1 MLWPSLVEILR
12 RKEKMRKNKIL
23 LLFLGLTFF
32 ASTFYFSI
40 NTFPDKSAPVNYLF
54 MEDTDISKQ
63 NLSVTEASLQE
74 LSIGDDD
81 APITIIEYASMTCS
95 HCADFH
101 TETYPVLKENY
112 IEKGDVKF
120 IFREF
125 PLDKLSMATSM
136 LARCVDNSISLAFID
151 ILFQNRNKWYS
162 DNAIAEL
169 KNLSKQ
175 AGLSSEDFERCLND
189 QELLDQL
196 IIQKENAIKEFQ
208 INSTP
213 SFIING
219 KVISGNKPYSYFESE
234 IDKILDAYKGI

>member
-1 MLWPSLVEILR
+1 
-12 RKEKMRKNKIL
+12 
-23 LLFLGLTFF
+23 
-32 ASTFYFSI
+32 
-40 NTFPDKSAPVNYLF
+40 
-54 MEDTDISKQ
+54 
-63 NLSVTEASLQE
+63 
-74 LSIGDDD
+74 
-81 APITIIEYASMTCS
+81 MTCS

-101 TETYPVLKENY
+101 TETYAALKEDY
-112 IEKGDVKF
+112 IETGKVKF

-151 ILFQNRNKWYS
+151 ILFQNRSKWYS

-169 KNLSKQ
+169 KSLSKQ
-175 AGLSSEDFERCLND
+175 AGLSAEDFDQCLND

-213 SFIING
+213 SFIIND
-219 KVISGNKPYSYFESE
+219 KVISGNKPYSYFKSE
-234 IDKILDAYKGI
+234 IERILDSYKGV

>member
-1 MLWPSLVEILR
+1 M
-12 RKEKMRKNKIL
+12 KTNKIIFI
-23 LLFLGLTFF
+23 FLGITICLR
-32 ASTFYFSI
+32 TFYLLI
-40 NTFPDKSAPVNYLF
+40 NTNKKTGIDLAFIDDKTTNELNV
-54 MEDTDISKQ
+54 
-63 NLSVTEASLQE
+63 SVLDASLQE
-74 LSIGDDD
+74 LSIGDDK
-81 APITIIEYASMTCS
+81 AAVTIIEYSPMTCS

-101 TETYPVLKENY
+101 TNTYPTLKKNH
-112 IEKGDVKF
+112 IEKGEVRF

-136 LARCVDNSISLAFID
+136 LARCVDSSISLAFID

-162 DNAIAEL
+162 DNALAEL

-175 AGLSSEDFERCLND
+175 AGLSSEDFDQCLND

-196 IIQKENAIKEFQ
+196 ILQKENAIKEFQ

-219 KVISGNKPYSYFESE
+219 NVISGNKPYSYFKSE
-234 IDKILDAYKGI
+234 IEKILDSNKVI

>member
-1 MLWPSLVEILR
+1 M
-12 RKEKMRKNKIL
+12 KTNKIIFI
-23 LLFLGLTFF
+23 FLGITLCL
-32 ASTFYFSI
+32 STFYLSI
-40 NTFPDKSAPVNYLF
+40 NTNKNTGIDLAFIDDKTTNELNV
-54 MEDTDISKQ
+54 
-63 NLSVTEASLQE
+63 SVLDASLQE
-74 LSIGDDD
+74 LSIGDDK
-81 APITIIEYASMTCS
+81 APVTIIEYSSMTCS

-101 TETYPVLKENY
+101 TNTYPTLKKNH
-112 IEKGDVKF
+112 IEKGEVRF

-136 LARCVDNSISLAFID
+136 LARCVDSSISLAFID

-162 DNAIAEL
+162 DNALAEL

-175 AGLSSEDFERCLND
+175 AGLSSEDFDQCLND

-196 IIQKENAIKEFQ
+196 ILQKENAIKEFQ

-219 KVISGNKPYSYFESE
+219 NVISGNKPYSYFKSE
-234 IDKILDAYKGI
+234 IEKILDSNKVI

>member
-1 MLWPSLVEILR
+1 M
-12 RKEKMRKNKIL
+12 KTNKIIFI
-23 LLFLGLTFF
+23 FLGITICL
-32 ASTFYFSI
+32 STFYLSI
-40 NTFPDKSAPVNYLF
+40 NTNKNTGIDLAFIDDKTTNELNV
-54 MEDTDISKQ
+54 
-63 NLSVTEASLQE
+63 SVLDASLQE
-74 LSIGDDD
+74 LSIGDDE
-81 APITIIEYASMTCS
+81 APVTIIEYSSMTCS

-101 TETYPVLKENY
+101 TNTYPTLKKNH
-112 IEKGDVKF
+112 IEKGEVRF

-136 LARCVDNSISLAFID
+136 LARCVDSSISLAFID

-162 DNAIAEL
+162 DNALAEL

-175 AGLSSEDFERCLND
+175 AGLSSEDFDQCLND

-196 IIQKENAIKEFQ
+196 ILQKENAIKEFQ

-219 KVISGNKPYSYFESE
+219 NVISGNKPYSYFKSE
-234 IDKILDAYKGI
+234 IEKILDSNKVI

>member
-1 MLWPSLVEILR
+1 M
-12 RKEKMRKNKIL
+12 KTNKIIFI
-23 LLFLGLTFF
+23 FLGVALCL
-32 ASTFYFSI
+32 STFYLSI
-40 NTFPDKSAPVNYLF
+40 NMNKNTGIDLAFIDDKNTNKLNV
-54 MEDTDISKQ
+54 
-63 NLSVTEASLQE
+63 SVLDASLQE
-74 LSIGDDD
+74 LSIGDDK
-81 APITIIEYASMTCS
+81 APVTIIEYSSMTCS

-101 TETYPVLKENY
+101 TNTYPTLKKNH
-112 IEKGDVKF
+112 IEKGEVRF

-136 LARCVDNSISLAFID
+136 LARCVDSSISLAFID

-162 DNAIAEL
+162 DNALAEL

-175 AGLSSEDFERCLND
+175 AGLSSEDFDQCLND

-196 IIQKENAIKEFQ
+196 ILQKENAIKEFQ

-219 KVISGNKPYSYFESE
+219 NVISGNKPYLYFKSE
-234 IDKILDAYKGI
+234 IEKILDSNKVI

>member
-1 MLWPSLVEILR
+1 M
-12 RKEKMRKNKIL
+12 
-23 LLFLGLTFF
+23 GLTFCV
-32 ASTFYFSI
+32 STFYFSI
-40 NTFPDKSAPVNYLF
+40 NTYTNEYSKTHYLF
-54 MEDTDISKQ
+54 MEDTGINKS
-63 NLSVTEASLQE
+63 NLSVSEASLQE
-74 LSIGDDD
+74 LSIGDDN

-101 TETYPVLKENY
+101 TETYPDLKEDY
-112 IEKGDVKF
+112 IEKGQVKF

-162 DNAIAEL
+162 DNAITEL

-175 AGLSSEDFERCLND
+175 AGLSSEDFDQCLNN
-189 QELLDQL
+189 QGLLDQL
-196 IIQKENAIKEFQ
+196 IMQKENAVKEFQ

-219 KVISGNKPYSYFESE
+219 KVISGNKPYSYFKSE
-234 IDKILDAYKGI
+234 IEKILDLHKGI

>member
-1 MLWPSLVEILR
+1 MR
-12 RKEKMRKNKIL
+12 RNKIL
-23 LLFLGLTFF
+23 LLFFGLIFIVI
-32 ASTFYFSI
+32 TFYFSVGSY
-40 NTFPDKSAPVNYLF
+40 TDKSSRVDYLF
-54 MEDTDISKQ
+54 MEDRSINME
-63 NLSVTEASLQE
+63 NLSVSEVSLQE
-74 LSIGDDD
+74 LSIGDND
-81 APITIIEYASMTCS
+81 APVTIIEYASMTCS

-101 TETYPVLKENY
+101 TETYPALKDDY
-112 IEKGDVKF
+112 IQKGEVKF

-151 ILFQNRNKWYS
+151 ILFQKRSKWYS

-169 KNLSKQ
+169 KSLSKQ
-175 AGLSSEDFERCLND
+175 AGLSSEDFDQCLND

-219 KVISGNKPYSYFESE
+219 KVISGNKPYSY
-234 IDKILDAYKGI
+234 

>member
-1 MLWPSLVEILR
+1 MKR
-12 RKEKMRKNKIL
+12 NKII
-23 LLFLGLTFF
+23 LLFLGLTFCV
-32 ASTFYFSI
+32 STFYFSI
-40 NTFPDKSAPVNYLF
+40 NTYTNDYSETHYLF
-54 MEDTDISKQ
+54 MEDTGINKS
-63 NLSVTEASLQE
+63 NLSVSEASLQE
-74 LSIGDDD
+74 LSIGDDN

-101 TETYPVLKENY
+101 TETYPDLKEDY
-112 IEKGDVKF
+112 IEKGQVKF

-162 DNAIAEL
+162 DNAITEL

-175 AGLSSEDFERCLND
+175 AGLSSEDFDQCLNN
-189 QELLDQL
+189 QGLLDQL
-196 IIQKENAIKEFQ
+196 IMQKENAVKEFQ

-219 KVISGNKPYSYFESE
+219 KVISGNKPYSYFKSE
-234 IDKILDAYKGI
+234 IEKILDLHKGI

>member
-1 MLWPSLVEILR
+1 
-12 RKEKMRKNKIL
+12 MRKNKIL
-23 LLFLGLTFF
+23 LLFFGLIFLV
-32 ASTFYFSI
+32 STFYFSVHAY
-40 NTFPDKSAPVNYLF
+40 TDKSSRVDYLF
-54 MEDTDISKQ
+54 MEDISVNIAQ
-63 NLSVTEASLQE
+63 PSVSEVSLKE

-81 APITIIEYASMTCS
+81 APVTIIEYASMTCS

-101 TETYPVLKENY
+101 TKTYTALKEDY
-112 IEKGDVKF
+112 IKTGKVKF

-151 ILFQNRNKWYS
+151 ILFQNRSKWYS
-162 DNAIAEL
+162 DNVIAEL
-169 KNLSKQ
+169 KSLSKQ
-175 AGLSSEDFERCLND
+175 AGLSSEDFDQCLND

-219 KVISGNKPYSYFESE
+219 KVISGNKPFSYFKSE
-234 IDKILDAYKGI
+234 IERILDSYKGV

>member
-1 MLWPSLVEILR
+1 
-12 RKEKMRKNKIL
+12 MRWNKIL
-23 LLFLGLTFF
+23 LLFLGLTFC
-32 ASTFYFSI
+32 ATTFYFSI
-40 NTFPDKSAPVNYLF
+40 SAYTNKSIHADYLF
-54 MEDTDISKQ
+54 MDDASMNELNITVSE
-63 NLSVTEASLQE
+63 VSLQE

-95 HCADFH
+95 HCAEFH
-101 TETYPVLKENY
+101 TETYPVLKKNY
-112 IEKGDVKF
+112 VEKGDVKF

-136 LARCVDNSISLAFID
+136 LARCVDSSISLAFIE
-151 ILFQNRNKWYS
+151 ILFQNRSKWYS
-162 DNAIAEL
+162 DNAITEL

-175 AGLSSEDFERCLND
+175 AGLNSEDFDQCLND

-219 KVISGNKPYSYFESE
+219 KVISGNKPYSYFKAE
-234 IDKILDAYKGI
+234 IDKILDSYKGI

>member
-1 MLWPSLVEILR
+1 
-12 RKEKMRKNKIL
+12 MRKNKIL
-23 LLFLGLTFF
+23 LLFFGLIFF
-32 ASTFYFSI
+32 VSTFYFSVHAY
-40 NTFPDKSAPVNYLF
+40 TDKSSRVDYPL
-54 MEDTDISKQ
+54 MEDISVNIAQ
-63 NLSVTEASLQE
+63 PSVSEVSLEE
-74 LSIGDDD
+74 LSIGDNN
-81 APITIIEYASMTCS
+81 APVTIIEYASMTCS

-101 TETYPVLKENY
+101 TKTYAALKEDY
-112 IEKGDVKF
+112 IETGKVKF

-151 ILFQNRNKWYS
+151 ILFQNRSKWYS

-169 KNLSKQ
+169 KSLSKQ
-175 AGLSSEDFERCLND
+175 AGLSAEDFDRCLND

-213 SFIING
+213 SFIIND
-219 KVISGNKPYSYFESE
+219 KVISGNKPYSYFKSE
-234 IDKILDAYKGI
+234 IERILDSYKGV

>member
-1 MLWPSLVEILR
+1 M
-12 RKEKMRKNKIL
+12 KTNKIIFI
-23 LLFLGLTFF
+23 FLGITLCL
-32 ASTFYFSI
+32 STFYLSI
-40 NTFPDKSAPVNYLF
+40 NANKNTGIDLAFIDDKTTNELNV
-54 MEDTDISKQ
+54 
-63 NLSVTEASLQE
+63 SVLDASLQE
-74 LSIGDDD
+74 LSIGDDK
-81 APITIIEYASMTCS
+81 APVTIIEYSSMTCS

-101 TETYPVLKENY
+101 TNTYPTLKKNH
-112 IEKGDVKF
+112 IEKGEVRF

-136 LARCVDNSISLAFID
+136 LARCVDSSISLAFID

-162 DNAIAEL
+162 DNALAEL

-175 AGLSSEDFERCLND
+175 AGLSSEDFDQCLND

-196 IIQKENAIKEFQ
+196 ILQKENAIKEFQ

-219 KVISGNKPYSYFESE
+219 NVISGNKPYSYFKSE
-234 IDKILDAYKGI
+234 IEKILGSNKVI

>member
-1 MLWPSLVEILR
+1 M
-12 RKEKMRKNKIL
+12 KTNKIIL
-23 LLFLGLTFF
+23 IFLGITLCL
-32 ASTFYFSI
+32 STFYLSI
-40 NTFPDKSAPVNYLF
+40 NTNKNTGIDLTFIDDKNTNELNV
-54 MEDTDISKQ
+54 
-63 NLSVTEASLQE
+63 SVLDASLQE
-74 LSIGDDD
+74 LSIGDDK
-81 APITIIEYASMTCS
+81 APVTIIEYSSMTCS

-101 TETYPVLKENY
+101 TNTYPTLKKNH
-112 IEKGDVKF
+112 IEKGEVRF

-136 LARCVDNSISLAFID
+136 LARCVDSSISLAFID

-162 DNAIAEL
+162 DNALAEL

-175 AGLSSEDFERCLND
+175 AGLSSEDFDQCLND

-196 IIQKENAIKEFQ
+196 ILQKENAIKEFQ

-219 KVISGNKPYSYFESE
+219 NVISGNKPYSYFKSE
-234 IDKILDAYKGI
+234 IEKILDSNKII

>member
-1 MLWPSLVEILR
+1 MKR
-12 RKEKMRKNKIL
+12 NKII
-23 LLFLGLTFF
+23 LLFLGLTFCV
-32 ASTFYFSI
+32 STFYFSI
-40 NTFPDKSAPVNYLF
+40 NTYTNEYSETHYLF
-54 MEDTDISKQ
+54 MEDTGINKS
-63 NLSVTEASLQE
+63 NLSVSEASLQE
-74 LSIGDDD
+74 LSIGDDN

-101 TETYPVLKENY
+101 TETYPDLKEDY
-112 IEKGDVKF
+112 IEKGQVKF

-162 DNAIAEL
+162 DNAITEL

-175 AGLSSEDFERCLND
+175 AGLSSEDFDQCLNN
-189 QELLDQL
+189 QGLLDQL
-196 IIQKENAIKEFQ
+196 IMQKENAVKEFQ

-219 KVISGNKPYSYFESE
+219 KVISGNKPYSYFKSE
-234 IDKILDAYKGI
+234 IEKILDLHKGI

>member
-1 MLWPSLVEILR
+1 MKR
-12 RKEKMRKNKIL
+12 NKIL
-23 LLFLGLTFF
+23 LLLFGLIFF
-32 ASTFYFSI
+32 VSIFYFSVH
-40 NTFPDKSAPVNYLF
+40 TYTDKSSSVNYLF
-54 MEDTDISKQ
+54 MEDTSVNIES
-63 NLSVTEASLQE
+63 LSVSEVSLQE

-81 APITIIEYASMTCS
+81 APVTIIEYASMTCS

-101 TETYPVLKENY
+101 NETYPALKEDY
-112 IEKGDVKF
+112 IEKGEVKF

-162 DNAIAEL
+162 DNAITEL
-169 KNLSKQ
+169 KSLSKQ
-175 AGLSSEDFERCLND
+175 AGLSSKDFDQCLND

-196 IIQKENAIKEFQ
+196 IIQKENATKEFQ

-219 KVISGNKPYSYFESE
+219 KVVSGNKPYSYFKSE
-234 IDKILDAYKGI
+234 IERILDSYKGV

>member
-1 MLWPSLVEILR
+1 MNELNITVSEV
-12 RKEKMRKNKIL
+12 
-23 LLFLGLTFF
+23 
-32 ASTFYFSI
+32 
-40 NTFPDKSAPVNYLF
+40 
-54 MEDTDISKQ
+54 
-63 NLSVTEASLQE
+63 SLQE

-95 HCADFH
+95 HCAEFH
-101 TETYPVLKENY
+101 TETYPVLKKNY
-112 IEKGDVKF
+112 VEKGDVKF

-136 LARCVDNSISLAFID
+136 LARCVDSSISLAFIE
-151 ILFQNRNKWYS
+151 ILFQNRSKWYS
-162 DNAIAEL
+162 DNAITEL

-175 AGLSSEDFERCLND
+175 AGLNSEDFDQCLND

-219 KVISGNKPYSYFESE
+219 KVISGNKPYSYFKAE
-234 IDKILDAYKGI
+234 IDKILDSYKGI

>member
-1 MLWPSLVEILR
+1 MR
-12 RKEKMRKNKIL
+12 RNKIL
-23 LLFLGLTFF
+23 LLFFGLIFIVI
-32 ASTFYFSI
+32 TFYFSVGSY
-40 NTFPDKSAPVNYLF
+40 TDKSSRVDYLF
-54 MEDTDISKQ
+54 MEDRSINME
-63 NLSVTEASLQE
+63 NLSVSEVSLQE

-81 APITIIEYASMTCS
+81 APVTIIEYASMTCS

-101 TETYPVLKENY
+101 TETYPTLKDDY
-112 IEKGDVKF
+112 FEKAEVKF
-120 IFREF
+120 IFKEF

-151 ILFQNRNKWYS
+151 ILFQKRSKWYS

-169 KNLSKQ
+169 KSLSKQ
-175 AGLSSEDFERCLND
+175 AGLSSEDFDQCLND

-196 IIQKENAIKEFQ
+196 IMQKENAIKEFQ

-219 KVISGNKPYSYFESE
+219 KVISGNKPYSYFKSE
-234 IDKILDAYKGI
+234 IERILDSYKGV

>member
-1 MLWPSLVEILR
+1 
-12 RKEKMRKNKIL
+12 
-23 LLFLGLTFF
+23 
-32 ASTFYFSI
+32 
-40 NTFPDKSAPVNYLF
+40 